1 MTEKSTLVKAA
12 GLILAISI
20 IGRLLGFVREQV
32 IAAEFGTTM
41 ATDAYLMAFTIPNLI
56 YVILG
61 GALAT
66 AFIPV
71 FTSTNINQGRE
82 EASRLASYIANLAA
96 LVMSIIAVL
105 GILSAPILVSLIA
118 PGFSPEAKALTV
130 KLARIMFPC
139 VLLYTLSMLQGGIL
153 NSLRHFTMPAF
164 TSAAF
169 SGTVILSVF
178 LLVPEMGVYG
188 LALGTVLAMVVQ
200 VLIQVPA
207 MFGRGLRYYPSVSLQ
222 HPGVQKIGEL
232 VLPVMIGTGVNQIY
246 VTIDRILA
254 STLSEGSLA
263 ALNFANKLMFLPFN
277 LFVVAINT
285 AVFPSFSALAA
296 KGDHKGLGDTMV
308 FGLNLVGLFT
318 IPAAVG
324 LFVLSSP
331 IVRVLFER
339 GAFDAQSTQM
349 TAFALQFFIFGL
361 FAQGAYNVINRT
373 YYALHDTKTPVK
385 ISIAVVILN
394 LILSL
399 ILIRYLQH
407 GGLALSNSL
416 AALVN
421 MFLAYWLLRPR
432 LPDLPEKRLFLN
444 LGKILLASLLMGLGV
459 YLLDILLA
467 ARLEMTY
474 FKGQLIHLGACMM
487 FGVALYLVLVVLLR
501 VDEVREFIGRLASRL
516 LGKAGKEGDREQ
528 V

>member
-1 MTEKSTLVKAA
+1 M
-12 GLILAISI
+12 
-20 IGRLLGFVREQV
+20 
-32 IAAEFGTTM
+32 
-41 ATDAYLMAFTIPNLI
+41 
-56 YVILG
+56 
-61 GALAT
+61 
-66 AFIPV
+66 
-71 FTSTNINQGRE
+71 
-82 EASRLASYIANLAA
+82 
-96 LVMSIIAVL
+96 
-105 GILSAPILVSLIA
+105 
-118 PGFSPEAKALTV
+118 
-130 KLARIMFPC
+130 
-139 VLLYTLSMLQGGIL
+139 
-153 NSLRHFTMPAF
+153 
-164 TSAAF
+164 
-169 SGTVILSVF
+169 
-178 LLVPEMGVYG
+178 
-188 LALGTVLAMVVQ
+188 
-200 VLIQVPA
+200 
-207 MFGRGLRYYPSVSLQ
+207 
-222 HPGVQKIGEL
+222 
-232 VLPVMIGTGVNQIY
+232 
-246 VTIDRILA
+246 
-254 STLSEGSLA
+254 
-263 ALNFANKLMFLPFN
+263 
-277 LFVVAINT
+277 
-285 AVFPSFSALAA
+285 
-296 KGDHKGLGDTMV
+296 
-308 FGLNLVGLFT
+308 
-318 IPAAVG
+318 
-324 LFVLSSP
+324 SSP

-516 LGKAGKEGDREQ
+516 QGKAGKEGDREQ

>member
-1 MTEKSTLVKAA
+1 MTEKRTLVKAA

-71 FTSTNINQGRE
+71 FTSTNINQGPRE
-82 EASRLASYIANLAA
+82 SSKLASYIANLAT
-96 LVMSIIAVL
+96 LVMSAIAVL
-105 GILSAPILVSLIA
+105 GILVAPWLVALIA
-118 PGFSPEAKALTV
+118 PGFSPEAQDLTV
-130 KLARIMFPC
+130 KLTRIMFPC
-139 VLLYTLSMLQGGIL
+139 VLLATLSMLQGGLL
-153 NSLRHFTMPAF
+153 NSLQHFAAPAF

-188 LALGTVLAMVVQ
+188 LAVGTVLAMVAQ
-200 VLIQVPA
+200 VIIQIPA
-207 MFGRGLRYYPSVSLQ
+207 MFGRGLRYYPTISLQ

-277 LFVVAINT
+277 LFVVAVNT

-296 KGDHKGLGDTMV
+296 KGDYKELGNTMV

-331 IVRVLFER
+331 IVRVLFQR
-339 GAFDAQSTQM
+339 GAFDATSTQM

-373 YYALHDTKTPVK
+373 YYSLQDTKTPVK
-385 ISIAVVILN
+385 ISITVVIIN
-394 LILSL
+394 LIFSL
-399 ILIRYLQH
+399 ILIRFLQH
-407 GGLALSNSL
+407 GGLALANSL
-416 AALVN
+416 AANVN
-421 MFLAYWLLRPR
+421 MVLAYWFLRSR
-432 LPDLPEKRLFLN
+432 LPDLPEKKLFLN
-444 LGKILLASLLMGLGV
+444 LGKILLASLAMGAGV
-459 YLLDILLA
+459 YFLDVFLA
-467 ARLEMTY
+467 A
-474 FKGQLIHLGACMM
+474 HLNLAYLKAQIVHLSACMG
-487 FGVALYLVLVVLLR
+487 FGVAIYMILVILLR
-501 VDEVREFIGRLASRL
+501 VEEAWDLFHRVITRLR
-516 LGKAGKEGDREQ
+516 G
-528 V
+528 

>member
-169 SGTVILSVF
+169 SGTVRLSVF
-178 LLVPEMGVYG
+178 LLVPEMGSMG
-188 LALGTVLAMVVQ
+188 
-200 VLIQVPA
+200 
-207 MFGRGLRYYPSVSLQ
+207 
-222 HPGVQKIGEL
+222 
-232 VLPVMIGTGVNQIY
+232 
-246 VTIDRILA
+246 
-254 STLSEGSLA
+254 
-263 ALNFANKLMFLPFN
+263 
-277 LFVVAINT
+277 
-285 AVFPSFSALAA
+285 
-296 KGDHKGLGDTMV
+296 
-308 FGLNLVGLFT
+308 
-318 IPAAVG
+318 
-324 LFVLSSP
+324 
-331 IVRVLFER
+331 
-339 GAFDAQSTQM
+339 
-349 TAFALQFFIFGL
+349 
-361 FAQGAYNVINRT
+361 
-373 YYALHDTKTPVK
+373 
-385 ISIAVVILN
+385 
-394 LILSL
+394 
-399 ILIRYLQH
+399 
-407 GGLALSNSL
+407 
-416 AALVN
+416 
-421 MFLAYWLLRPR
+421 WL
-432 LPDLPEKRLFLN
+432 
-444 LGKILLASLLMGLGV
+444 
-459 YLLDILLA
+459 
-467 ARLEMTY
+467 
-474 FKGQLIHLGACMM
+474 
-487 FGVALYLVLVVLLR
+487 
-501 VDEVREFIGRLASRL
+501 
-516 LGKAGKEGDREQ
+516 
-528 V
+528 

>member
-1 MTEKSTLVKAA
+1 
-12 GLILAISI
+12 
-20 IGRLLGFVREQV
+20 
-32 IAAEFGTTM
+32 
-41 ATDAYLMAFTIPNLI
+41 
-56 YVILG
+56 
-61 GALAT
+61 
-66 AFIPV
+66 
-71 FTSTNINQGRE
+71 
-82 EASRLASYIANLAA
+82 
-96 LVMSIIAVL
+96 MSIIAVL
-105 GILSAPILVSLIA
+105 GIPVGSHTGIPYCAGLLPR
-118 PGFSPEAKALTV
+118 PSPHR
-130 KLARIMFPC
+130 KLARIMFPAC
-139 VLLYTLSMLQGGIL
+139 LYTLSMLQEEYQQ
-153 NSLRHFTMPAF
+153 PAAF
-164 TSAAF
+164 YHSRPLAAF

-178 LLVPEMGVYG
+178 LLVPEMGFMG
-188 LALGTVLAMVVQ
+188 WPWAVLAMVVK

-296 KGDHKGLGDTMV
+296 KGDHKGLGTW
-308 FGLNLVGLFT
+308 LNLVGLFT

-407 GGLALSNSL
+407 GGLACPTAWRLWSIC
-416 AALVN
+416 A
-421 MFLAYWLLRPR
+421 WLTGCCEP
-432 LPDLPEKRLFLN
+432 
-444 LGKILLASLLMGLGV
+444 GC
-459 YLLDILLA
+459 
-467 ARLEMTY
+467 
-474 FKGQLIHLGACMM
+474 LI
-487 FGVALYLVLVVLLR
+487 
-501 VDEVREFIGRLASRL
+501 SRRR
-516 LGKAGKEGDREQ
+516 GFSQSRQDPPGFSA
-528 V
+528 

>member
-1 MTEKSTLVKAA
+1 MTEKRTLVKAA

-32 IAAEFGTTM
+32 IAAEFGTSM

-71 FTSTNINQGRE
+71 FTATRINQGPRE
-82 EASRLASYIANLAA
+82 SSQLVSFVANLAT
-96 LVMSIIAVL
+96 LVMSAIAVL
-105 GILSAPILVSLIA
+105 GILLAPILVSLIA
-118 PGFSPEAKALTV
+118 PGFSPEAQDLTV
-130 KLARIMFPC
+130 KLTRIMFPC
-139 VLLYTLSMLQGGIL
+139 VLLATLSMLQGGLL
-153 NSLRHFTMPAF
+153 NSLQHFAMPAF

-169 SGTVILSVF
+169 SGTVILSVL

-188 LALGTVLAMVVQ
+188 LALGTVLAMVAQ
-200 VLIQVPA
+200 VIIQIPA
-207 MFGRGLRYYPSVSLQ
+207 MFGKGLRYYPTISLQ

-232 VLPVMIGTGVNQIY
+232 VLPVMIGTGVNQVY

-296 KGDHKGLGDTMV
+296 KGDHKELGHTMV

-331 IVRVLFER
+331 IVQVLFER
-339 GAFDAQSTQM
+339 GAFDAHSTQM
-349 TAFALQFFIFGL
+349 TAFALQFFVIGL

-373 YYALHDTKTPVK
+373 YYALQDTKTPVK
-385 ISIAVVILN
+385 ISITVVIIN

-407 GGLALSNSL
+407 GGLALANSL
-416 AALVN
+416 AAIVN
-421 MFLAYWLLRPR
+421 MILAYWLLRQR
-432 LPDLPEKRLFLN
+432 LPELPEKKLFLN
-444 LGKILLASLLMGLGV
+444 LGKILVASLAMGFAV
-459 YLLDILLA
+459 YLLDGLLA
-467 ARLEMTY
+467 AQLPMAY
-474 FKGQLIHLGACMM
+474 LKGQFIHLGLCMI
-487 FGVALYLVLVVLLR
+487 FGVAVYGVLVILLR
-501 VDEVREFIGRLASRL
+501 VDEAWDFVNRLISRL
-516 LGKAGKEGDREQ
+516 RAR
-528 V
+528 